1 MKISNSF
8 AKVTAF
14 ALVSALVATALP
26 SMGDSAQ
33 VMSPRQKLPA
43 KGVSCDGNFGC
54 EGGYCPPNST
64 TILNLVDQ
72 IDDNKEFKNY
82 VLIACARCATE
93 AERPA
98 DYKQGICAYATK
110 LKPGTTVTG
119 KVVKAS
125 IEALVKHGCERCGS
139 VPVVPGAK
147 DDTDGNVQI
156 NFTRGACE
164 TGLCQGKSASAVAS
178 EGDSAP
184 SSEDE
189 PTNPAYVS
197 SETVPGISLR
207 SDSPD
212 GIASPDNVLLGLN
225 CRGSGMCNDLCFRKS
240 IMELDIIMQ
249 NLHPDHHNNYKN
261 GEQIACRRCKLQ
273 KDTGSAICAF
283 PQNLPE
289 GADLDYDEIKA
300 AMKAIV
306 DHGCKFCG
314 SSPVYRGNDVNKGEL
329 TVNYVYHGCG
339 NGICEH

>member
-26 SMGDSAQ
+26 S
-33 VMSPRQKLPA
+33 
-43 KGVSCDGNFGC
+43 N
-54 EGGYCPPNST
+54 
-64 TILNLVDQ
+64 
-72 IDDNKEFKNY
+72 DNKEFKNY

-189 PTNPAYVS
+189 PTNPAYVP

-212 GIASPDNVLLGLN
+212 GIASPDSIASPDNVLLGLN

-249 NLHPDHHNNYKN
+249 NLRKFQSPTHPDHHNNYKN

-306 DHGCKFCG
+306 DHGCKC
-314 SSPVYRGNDVNKGEL
+314 K
-329 TVNYVYHGCG
+329 
-339 NGICEH
+339 